1 MKKKIIVQVL
11 VMWIWLGPA
20 QSQPGILKVGFD
32 IDDTVLYSR
41 DVFLNAPRNDS
52 GKLDY
57 GWVNKHDSEYSIVI
71 PPTVTLINYFRA
83 HGHEVYFIT
92 ARPGM
97 NGETAASFLTDVL
110 GFEIIKDKN
119 LFFAPKETL
128 NGKRYTTKH
137 RVITEL
143 GLDLYYGD
151 SDTDMIAAIKAGVHP
166 VRIVRHQKSIEQYG
180 SNYFGNTLDP
190 NSDAFPF
197 SGEDLRIFYQANVG
211 VFGESIYPVIW
222 EGPPE

>member
-1 MKKKIIVQVL
+1 MRVFV
-11 VMWIWLGPA
+11 WILAAAIGA
-20 QSQPGILKVGFD
+20 AQPGILKVGFD

-119 LFFAPKETL
+119 LFFSPKETI
-128 NGKRYTTKH
+128 NGKRFTTKH
-137 RVITEL
+137 RVMKNL
-143 GLDLYYGD
+143 NLDLYYGD
-151 SDTDMIAAIKAGVHP
+151 SDTDMIAAIKAGVQP
-166 VRIVRHQKSIEQYG
+166 VRIVRHTSSVEQYG
-180 SNYFGNTLDP
+180 SNYFGNTLNQ
-190 NSDAFPF
+190 NSDKYPF
-197 SGEDLRIFYQANVG
+197 SGGDLQIFYDANVG
-211 VFGESIYPVIW
+211 IFGESIYPIIW